1 MRRIAV
7 FVLSVSS
14 MQFVFA
20 WTATAFSYQ
29 HLGAFDR
36 GAGIALQISSAA
48 GNASLPIIA
57 EMAAI
62 QDDITLLDAQRNL
75 FANFVFVCDTLLF
88 AISFGVFLCAVI
100 LCRRAISNVLSTLR
114 LRNKKHVLNNAVTKS
129 LEEHNGRML
138 SISAW
143 NMVSLFLLMVSYI
156 IMVRG
161 L

>member
-7 FVLSVSS
+7 FVLSVSG

-48 GNASLPIIA
+48 GNASLPVIA

-62 QDDITLLDAQRNL
+62 QDDITLLDVQRNL

-88 AISFGVFLCAVI
+88 TISFGVFLCAVI
-100 LCRRAISNVLSTLR
+100 LCRRAISSVLSR
-114 LRNKKHVLNNAVTKS
+114 LRSKKHVLNNAATKS
-129 LEEHNGRML
+129 LEEHNGRL
-138 SISAW
+138 LTISVF